1 MAVYTRKELAEKTG
15 FGFDALR
22 YYEGR
27 GILPSPDRS
36 PGNYRLYGE
45 DAVERLL
52 FIKQAKLCGFT
63 LKEIARAL
71 DLIGGAGACGP
82 GADEVIDGKIGE
94 IGARIV
100 ELEKM
105 KSMLIAAKAALKD
118 RDCGDL
124 GSYRL
129 DPNAL
134 DLAL

>member
-1 MAVYTRKELAEKTG
+1 VAVYTRKELAERTG

-36 PGNYRLYGE
+36 PSNYRLYGE

-63 LKEIARAL
+63 LKEIGAAL
-71 DLIGGAGACGP
+71 ELIGGTDDCGM
-82 GADEVIDGKIGE
+82 GADEVIDGKIEE
-94 IGARIV
+94 IDERVA
-100 ELEKM
+100 ELGKM
-105 KSMLIAAKAALKD
+105 KSMLLAAKDALKG

-129 DPNAL
+129 EPNPL
-134 DLAL
+134 DLVP

>member
-27 GILPSPDRS
+27 GILPSPERS
-36 PGNYRLYGE
+36 PSNYRLYGE
-45 DAVERLL
+45 DDVERLL

-63 LKEIARAL
+63 LKEIRRAL
-71 DLIGGAGACGP
+71 DLIGEAGECGS
-82 GADEVIDGKIGE
+82 GADEVIDGKIRE
-94 IGARIV
+94 IDARV
-100 ELEKM
+100 AELGKM
-105 KSMLIAAKAALKD
+105 KAMLLAAKDALKG

-129 DPNAL
+129 
-134 DLAL
+134 